1 MALVSDD
8 DNFAAFGADAVRS
21 TRVLSEARDGRSG
34 ELGEARS
41 KEERFQKVK
50 SPPKSGVGRTK
61 CAVSN
66 AIGSRDGFE
75 SVLAHKRSLEKDSTQ
90 TISLS
95 LSRARCK
102 REREREVVDS
112 GAHAVERG
120 ADRELAPRVVGRV
133 ARGFRLSVG
142 LALRDEDLFEKARP
156 LGAWSVHTLILSLS
170 LSRCVCYNSN
180 SREQEL
186 VS

>member
-1 MALVSDD
+1 MKILSESLGDVFFGIYFEAPFLPGARRWRGLEFIVALVSDD

-95 LSRARCK
+95 LSRARAV
-102 REREREVVDS
+102 RERERERSSTQVHMLSNVAQTAS
-112 GAHAVERG
+112 SR
-120 ADRELAPRVVGRV
+120 RVSSDAWLV
-133 ARGFRLSVG
+133 ASVSLLG
-142 LALRDEDLFEKARP
+142 LP
-156 LGAWSVHTLILSLS
+156 
-170 LSRCVCYNSN
+170 
-180 SREQEL
+180 
-186 VS
+186 